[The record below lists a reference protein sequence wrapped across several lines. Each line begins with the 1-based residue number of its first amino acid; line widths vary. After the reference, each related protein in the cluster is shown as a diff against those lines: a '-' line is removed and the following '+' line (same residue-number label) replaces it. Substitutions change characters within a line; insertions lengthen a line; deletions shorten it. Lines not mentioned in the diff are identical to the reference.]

1 VIEAVELCV
10 DEGELVATCVGVFVD
25 DTVFKAVLPMVLEG
39 VVERDCVEVCVEDG
53 VCVLPCVDVIE
64 GLEDCEGLNVPE

>member
-1 VIEAVELCV
+1 MTEAVELCV
-10 DEGELVATCVGVFVD
+10 DEGEPVAACDPVLVG
-25 DTVFKAVLPMVLEG
+25 DTVFKAVLPMVIED

-53 VCVLPCVDVIE
+53 VCVLPCVDVTE